1 MPKKGVI
8 LKDGA
13 GDLLKARAKERGLSQ
28 ESLAE
33 TLGVSDRTLRN
44 WLAGR
49 NGIDPASL
57 DTLLA
62 HLGIGIEDI
71 FDEPPAEYRSKSKLG
86 HIVRNLQDIV
96 QSGEIHRVIDT
107 YRGLIEAMASHV
119 SFHKV
124 SPRGP
129 FVMIDHDGSEEKR
142 KRYAHMV
149 IREAAYRET
158 ARYLLS
164 FQFFRIVRVN
174 IGEILVTRDAV
185 TAKPFF
191 QKGEHRV
198 QRSKTGEQRIDI
210 ATWFDEE
217 GCLFFIEGTDGV
229 QLSAEITEMLTE
241 TEMDDARDRIVVF
254 WKGVWH

>member
-1 MPKKGVI
+1 MPKRGVI
-8 LKDGA
+8 LTQQA
-13 GDLLKARAKERGLSQ
+13 GNLLKDRAKERGLSQ
-28 ESLAE
+28 ESLSE
-33 TLGVSDRTLRN
+33 ILGVSDRTLRN
-44 WLAGR
+44 WLSGR

-71 FDEPPAEYRSKSKLG
+71 FDEAPAEYRSKSKLG
-86 HIVRNLQDIV
+86 HIVRNLRDIV

-124 SPRGP
+124 PSKGP
-129 FVMIDHDGSEEKR
+129 FVMIGHDGSEEKR

-149 IREAAYRET
+149 IREKEYRET

-174 IGEILVTRDAV
+174 IGEILVTKDSV
-185 TAKPFF
+185 TANPFF

-198 QRSKTGEQRIDI
+198 QRTATGAHQIDI

-217 GCLFFIEGTDGV
+217 GCLFFLEGTDGV
-229 QLSAEITEMLTE
+229 DLSVEITEMLTE
-241 TEMDDARDRIVVF
+241 TEMNEARERVVVF